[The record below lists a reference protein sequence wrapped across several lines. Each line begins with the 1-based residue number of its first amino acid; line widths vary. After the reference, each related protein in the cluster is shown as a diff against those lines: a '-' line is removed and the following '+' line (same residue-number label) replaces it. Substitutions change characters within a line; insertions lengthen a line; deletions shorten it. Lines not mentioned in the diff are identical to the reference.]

1 MKVISKKKKATGAI
15 GYCMLFGVAIILV
28 ILTMYMT
35 MVSKLMTEQHA
46 IDDALA
52 DSALAALVA
61 DDIYYFETYESTGT
75 PVVRFRDHDE
85 AYHNYK
91 EAIDSAVSDTN
102 DFYYNFTYVVFEEY
116 EVEGSKVTV
125 TTYTGDSGVKT
136 TTVGSLG
143 SIKTPAGKAV
153 RETSCYAKVKFDL
166 KSMLDGSFITKTRD
180 IYCTLEIN

>member
-1 MKVISKKKKATGAI
+1 MEVISKKKEATGSI
-15 GYCMLFGVAIILV
+15 GYCMLFGLAIILV
-28 ILTMYMT
+28 ILTMYMA
-35 MVSKLMTEQHA
+35 MVSKLMTEQHT

-75 PVVRFRDHDE
+75 PLVRFRDHDE
-85 AYHNYK
+85 AYRNYK
-91 EAIDSAVSDTN
+91 DAMASAVSNTSG
-102 DFYYNFTYVVFEEY
+102 FYYNFTYVVFEEY
-116 EVEGSKVTV
+116 EVEGSQVTI

-143 SIKTPAGKAV
+143 SVRNPEGNVV

-166 KSMLDGSFITKTRD
+166 KSILDGSFITKTRD